1 MEAGSKDFMPAD
13 RGQDHPGS
21 LGAVSVKKTWFPQNA
36 AHFGSPTSRCAAPS
50 AFLTAPSPAAGAVL
64 SSIGRTAKQVSVMT
78 TRTTRPAP
86 GSDAYWADRKAA
98 FRVIAKLE
106 AAIAYRN
113 QEPRYHAGAG
123 YDWESGE
130 GEVIENLA
138 PWTHVGRLQDAARA
152 NPTVVEILTAQRRL
166 DLLTI

>member
-1 MEAGSKDFMPAD
+1 MPAN
-13 RGQDHPGS
+13 RGQAHPGS
-21 LGAVSVKKTWFPQNA
+21 LGDVSVKKTWFPQNA
-36 AHFGSPTSRCAAPS
+36 AHFGSPASRCAAPS
-50 AFLTAPSPAAGAVL
+50 AFLTAPSPAAWADL
-64 SSIGRTAKQVSVMT
+64 FSIGRTTNQVTVMT
-78 TRTTRPAP
+78 IRSARPSP

-98 FRVIAKLE
+98 FRAIVNLE

-113 QEPRYHAGAG
+113 QEPRYLAGVG

-138 PWTHVGRLQDAARA
+138 SWNHVAALQDAART
-152 NPTVVEILTAQRRL
+152 NPTVVEILTAQRRT

>member
-1 MEAGSKDFMPAD
+1 M
-13 RGQDHPGS
+13 
-21 LGAVSVKKTWFPQNA
+21 
-36 AHFGSPTSRCAAPS
+36 
-50 AFLTAPSPAAGAVL
+50 
-64 SSIGRTAKQVSVMT
+64 I

-113 QEPRYHAGAG
+113 REPLHLAGVG

-138 PWTHVGRLQDAARA
+138 PWKHVAALQGAARV
-152 NPTVVEILTAQRRL
+152 NPTVVEILTAQRRM
-166 DLLTI
+166 DLLTN

>member
-1 MEAGSKDFMPAD
+1 MPAD
-13 RGQDHPGS
+13 RGQAHPGS
-21 LGAVSVKKTWFPQNA
+21 LGDVSVKKTRFPQNA

-50 AFLTAPSPAAGAVL
+50 AFLTAPSPAAWADL
-64 SSIGRTAKQVSVMT
+64 SSIGRTTNQVTVMT
-78 TRTTRPAP
+78 IHSARSAP

-98 FRVIAKLE
+98 FRAIAKLE

-113 QEPRYHAGAG
+113 QEPRYLAGVG

-138 PWTHVGRLQDAARA
+138 LWNYVGRLQDAARA
-152 NPTVVEILTAQRRL
+152 DPTVVEILTAQRRM